1 MTVLMSTHYL
11 EEAKLANKVAFMR
24 GGVLLAEDSPQNI
37 IRQCKVATLEN
48 AFLFLSQ
55 KQGSEEVKATSR
67 LSIDIPQIKVKTAS
81 KAKKARRK
89 PNILSRSKMKALITK
104 NYLQLVRQPL

>member
-67 LSIDIPQIKVKTAS
+67 LSIDISQIKVKT
-81 KAKKARRK
+81 AKKARRK